1 MLRGLLPSD
10 PSVGRR
16 KAVKLPA
23 GVRRPMVSVVSAAP
37 SVNQRLPSG
46 PLVMPNASQPSL
58 ATQTPNPELGEAARG
73 GNAPNLVRRFGE
85 PKTAILPDR
94 DAESRARGDIELG
107 DGPCCSPG
115 GSCAQAQQ
123 TDTGD
128 QGGEKCDQARPPSR
142 TIHASS
148 SLVSDG
154 KRPTGNE
161 S

>member
-10 PSVGRR
+10 PSVGRG

-73 GNAPNLVRRFGE
+73 GEPPNLVRPSRE
-85 PKTAILPDR
+85 PEGATRPGR
-94 DAESRARGDIELG
+94 DAV
-107 DGPCCSPG
+107 
-115 GSCAQAQQ
+115 
-123 TDTGD
+123 
-128 QGGEKCDQARPPSR
+128 R
-142 TIHASS
+142 T
-148 SLVSDG
+148 
-154 KRPTGNE
+154 T
-161 S
+161 